1 MIEDRNRK
9 FDQAGIGL
17 HFLVAPNGD
26 MNGDK
31 TIVAIGIV
39 ERDGLVTD
47 RPLARGEIRDSDQHG
62 E

>member
-1 MIEDRNRK
+1 MD
-9 FDQAGIGL
+9 
-17 HFLVAPNGD
+17 
-26 MNGDK
+26 GDK

-47 RPLARGEIRDSDQHG
+47 SPLARGEIRDSDQHG